1 MIKQKNDDI
10 MEEESKIN
18 GIKNETKHAQQMAEE
33 LSDKLRK
40 CQIVHEAQTQKK
52 MELISKLKL
61 LEEEKRMLDQSLNM
75 TNEEMDKMNKL
86 HEEVEKNH

>member
-1 MIKQKNDDI
+1 
-10 MEEESKIN
+10 
-18 GIKNETKHAQQMAEE
+18 MAEE

-61 LEEEKRMLDQSLNM
+61 LEEEKRMLD
-75 TNEEMDKMNKL
+75 
-86 HEEVEKNH
+86 